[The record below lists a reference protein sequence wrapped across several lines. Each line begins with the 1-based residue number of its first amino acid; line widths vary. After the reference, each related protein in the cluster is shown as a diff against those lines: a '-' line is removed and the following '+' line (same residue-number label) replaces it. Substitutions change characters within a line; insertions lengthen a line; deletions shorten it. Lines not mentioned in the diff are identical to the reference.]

1 MGKGIVGLSGW
12 WQLAWPLPVSVAPT
26 SLAWNCWYPQFR
38 KTQAWTALLGG
49 GRLCLEERRK
59 DDLTK
64 VEPIPG
70 YGHMKFLEDDW
81 QGSPTEVFWSRDWP
95 MQC

>member
-1 MGKGIVGLSGW
+1 M
-12 WQLAWPLPVSVAPT
+12 
-26 SLAWNCWYPQFR
+26 
-38 KTQAWTALLGG
+38 
-49 GRLCLEERRK
+49 EERRK

-95 MQC
+95 LASGQCNVERGHLVVTYLLV